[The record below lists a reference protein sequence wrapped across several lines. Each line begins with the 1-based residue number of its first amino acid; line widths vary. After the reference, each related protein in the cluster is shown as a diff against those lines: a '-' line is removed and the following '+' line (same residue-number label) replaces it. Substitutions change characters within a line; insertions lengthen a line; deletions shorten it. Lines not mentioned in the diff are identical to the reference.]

1 MGNGATGRSE
11 PLTPLAEDREEW
23 WSADQ
28 RGSAP
33 RDRRPPRS
41 RPGSER
47 RGRASTMAPPPEPP
61 RSAPRARRRLRY
73 DDASDGE
80 ASPDEERRRER
91 RAPAASP
98 AQPPARG
105 CATTNASNSADTS
118 RRLYKLARLRKR
130 DF

>member
-41 RPGSER
+41 GA
-47 RGRASTMAPPPEPP
+47 GG
-61 RSAPRARRRLRY
+61 
-73 DDASDGE
+73 D
-80 ASPDEERRRER
+80 
-91 RAPAASP
+91 APA
-98 AQPPARG
+98 
-105 CATTNASNSADTS
+105 
-118 RRLYKLARLRKR
+118 RKW
-130 DF
+130 

>member
-61 RSAPRARRRLRY
+61 RSAPRPARNYLVTCSRGALSEAAEAFQ
-73 DDASDGE
+73 DAAEPELGGEGE
-80 ASPDEERRRER
+80 AF
-91 RAPAASP
+91 
-98 AQPPARG
+98 
-105 CATTNASNSADTS
+105 TW
-118 RRLYKLARLRKR
+118 
-130 DF
+130 